1 MLASWP
7 RPSASCLT
15 GLGTDGPRWG
25 ADEYKV
31 SSLHITFNT
40 EEEWRALEGEGFLSR
55 IGLQYHWV
63 NRDYTSFEDFLAALK
78 QSKRKSIRQ
87 VLSSSPVLASVPVTK
102 K

>member
-1 MLASWP
+1 MM
-7 RPSASCLT
+7 R
-15 GLGTDGPRWG
+15 

-63 NRDYTSFEDFLAALK
+63 NRDYASFEDFLAALK

-87 VLSSSPVLASVPVTK
+87 VLSSSPVLASFL
-102 K
+102 